1 MKGESGVDPDKSL
14 GSLFQISLR
23 RLTDSPREDYLHR
36 VSPSNTKTRNVL
48 TKYQSQPVP
57 VKIDSPYFKRL
68 QGRFIEVQTGIEES
82 APIDPDEERARV
94 ESIISS
100 DSSVIKRRSG
110 GTKGGGWIP
119 VMSWSWLTRSGS
131 SNPNKRKS
139 SRPTFGRD
147 DKEFLAQLENYTSRP
162 LYVPI
167 FETIKAAAQNWIEDR
182 IVETTDEVAGSMRK
196 LLEVAMV
203 NQEFQTYRTDQ
214 FARCLVDIRGIL
226 APDPS
231 Q

>member
-14 GSLFQISLR
+14 GSLFQISPR
-23 RLTDSPREDYLHR
+23 RLTDSPSEEYLHH
-36 VSPSNTKTRNVL
+36 VSSSDTKTRNVL

-57 VKIDSPYFKRL
+57 VTIDSPNFKRL
-68 QGRFIEVQTGIEES
+68 QARFIEVQTGMEES

-94 ESIISS
+94 ESITSS
-100 DSSVIKRRSG
+100 DSSVINRRSG
-110 GTKGGGWIP
+110 GTKSGGWI
-119 VMSWSWLTRSGS
+119 SWSWLTRSSG

-147 DKEFLAQLENYTSRP
+147 DKEFLTQLENYSSRP

-167 FETIKAAAQNWIEDR
+167 VETIKAAAQNWIEDR
-182 IVETTDEVAGSMRK
+182 IVETTDEVARSMRK
-196 LLEVAMV
+196 LLEVTIA

-214 FARCLVDIRGIL
+214 FAQCLADIRGIL

-231 Q
+231 R